1 LGGPNDTEF
10 CNAGIVCEGA
20 VDTSRSCSA
29 SSPPT
34 DAGGDSGG

>member
-10 CNAGIVCEGA
+10 CNAGIVC
-20 VDTSRSCSA
+20 SA